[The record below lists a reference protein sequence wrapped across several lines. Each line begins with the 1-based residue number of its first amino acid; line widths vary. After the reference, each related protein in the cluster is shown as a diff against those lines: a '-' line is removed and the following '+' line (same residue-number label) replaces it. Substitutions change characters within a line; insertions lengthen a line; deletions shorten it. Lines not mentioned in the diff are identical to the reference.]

1 MTYDKSIQ
9 RELDAIREQSKE
21 RPIKGKVSRVHKI
34 KRLKLKIRKFMCI

>member
-1 MTYDKSIQ
+1 MTHDKGVQ
-9 RELDAIREQSKE
+9 RELDAIREQNRE